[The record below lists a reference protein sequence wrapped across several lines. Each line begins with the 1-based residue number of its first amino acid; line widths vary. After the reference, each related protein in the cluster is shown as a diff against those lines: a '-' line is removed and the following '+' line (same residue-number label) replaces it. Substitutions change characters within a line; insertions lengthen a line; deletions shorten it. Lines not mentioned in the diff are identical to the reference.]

1 MTERTKAWRRHREV
15 VANNR
20 HENRKDFYSAAA
32 WFQGEKKWKM
42 MGTRKQKLH
51 RAQQLGFDYPIKTTS
66 QLLDEQ

>member
-20 HENRKDFYSAAA
+20 HENRKDFYSAA
-32 WFQGEKKWKM
+32 FYFGEKKWKLM
-42 MGTRKQKLH
+42 YGRRQKIH
-51 RAQQLGFDYPIKTTS
+51 RAQKLGFEYPIKTTS